1 LAALS
6 RTPPLT
12 APPPDRFMVRFLKII
27 VIVPIALALLAFAFA
42 NRQFVTVSFDPFPSG
57 DVPAFSIDLPLFIVL
72 TLTAMLGVVAG
83 GVAVW
88 FAQGR
93 YRRAARRSRAEADHL
108 RAEADA
114 VRARLPAA
122 PAP

>member
-1 LAALS
+1 
-6 RTPPLT
+6 
-12 APPPDRFMVRFLKII
+12 MVRFLKIV

-57 DVPAFSIDLPLFIVL
+57 DIPAFSVDLPLFVALI
-72 TLTAMLGVVAG
+72 LTAMIGVVAG

-93 YRRAARRSRAEADHL
+93 YRRAARRSRIEADRW
-108 RAEADA
+108 RAEAEA
-114 VRARLPAA
+114 SRAKLPTA
-122 PAP
+122 PP